1 MFDAIVGGIVRS
13 IYEFV
18 PHKAKAFPLFSEYS
32 EVTVKKWILTAPK
45 AAGSKLQG

>member
-1 MFDAIVGGIVRS
+1 MFDAIVGDIVRS

-18 PHKAKAFPLFSEYS
+18 PHKSKAFPLFSEYS
-32 EVTVKKWILTAPK
+32 VVAVKKRILAASK